1 MVRVRS
7 LEKIEIRSTR
17 PLESRIGCMIE
28 RSHASWPLPRSNR
41 TVPLKCSLRVI
52 AVLNRR

>member
-7 LEKIEIRSTR
+7 LEKIEMRSTR

-28 RSHASWPLPRSNR
+28 RSHASWPLPRSKR
-41 TVPLKCSLRVI
+41 TVPL
-52 AVLNRR
+52 